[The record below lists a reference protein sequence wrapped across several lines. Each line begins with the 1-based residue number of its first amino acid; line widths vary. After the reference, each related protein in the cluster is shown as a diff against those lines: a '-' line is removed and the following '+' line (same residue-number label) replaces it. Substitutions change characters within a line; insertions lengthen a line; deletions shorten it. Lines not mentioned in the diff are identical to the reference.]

1 MPNTHLCHLT
11 LSSYSKQTSMGK
23 SQLIVIEPS
32 RDPHEPTLEGR
43 DLVCRAVACGLDDL
57 DIAFMMQLDPLELRR
72 HYENELKHGTAF
84 YVAKVGSAIIDSALR
99 GDMNAASLFVRSRG
113 RWTLPTGEEGKRAID
128 KTKLA
133 ERKRLMDAI
142 VAQVQPASESSKEKV
157 GAKNGQ
163 TGVGK

>member
-1 MPNTHLCHLT
+1 M
-11 LSSYSKQTSMGK
+11 
-23 SQLIVIEPS
+23 
-32 RDPHEPTLEGR
+32 
-43 DLVCRAVACGLDDL
+43 VCRAVACGLDDL

-72 HYENELKHGTAF
+72 HYEHELKHGTAY

-142 VAQVQPASESSKEKV
+142 VAHVQPAAESSKEKV
-157 GAKNGQ
+157 GAKRAQEG
-163 TGVGK
+163 GGK